1 VADAG
6 ARRSPEP
13 SPPAPPARRA
23 PRVDDFLVEPTRELE
38 DWHWLWKEDREFPIR
53 SHRGL
58 LGRVLVAW
66 KRLLRPLVK
75 VPQNDLWERQRIF
88 NVVLLEHLRDAR
100 QLRHRDDQ
108 RIAYLEALNAEGIE
122 ELMRHNDALF
132 ARADQKLDRYRREAR
147 DLLASL
153 GAALARVE
161 SGAPAEASGGSA
173 PARDLPRGESA
184 AAAGSSSGTA
194 AARLSEVPAAA
205 GLGGPAAGKAGEN
218 AAASAEAAKEP
229 IGEEGFE
236 DLSRRVS
243 EHVYFEL
250 ERRYRGTEEEIRGR
264 IAAYLPYLAAG
275 GPALD
280 LGCGRGEA
288 LALLGEH
295 GIAARG
301 VDGSARMVAT
311 CRERGLDAVQGDLF
325 AALAA
330 TPPASLGAVVSFHVV
345 EHLPIGALDR
355 LVRLAWGALRPGGV
369 LILETPSPLS
379 LVIGARNFWLDPTHV
394 RPVHPESLR
403 LLYELA
409 GFDPVERLDL
419 RPFPAAERLPEIELS
434 RVPAEQRALADAVN
448 RLRDHLDD
456 LLYGCQDFALIG
468 VKPA

>member
-6 ARRSPEP
+6 RTRRI
-13 SPPAPPARRA
+13 
-23 PRVDDFLVEPTRELE
+23 DDFLVEPTRELE

-53 SHRGL
+53 SHRGP

-66 KRLLRPLVK
+66 KRLVRPLVK

-88 NVVLLEHLRDAR
+88 NVVLLEHLRDER

-108 RIAYLEALNAEGIE
+108 RIAYLEALHAEGIE

-161 SGAPAEASGGSA
+161 TPGEAA
-173 PARDLPRGESA
+173 LLA
-184 AAAGSSSGTA
+184 AAAPE
-194 AARLSEVPAAA
+194 AAR
-205 GLGGPAAGKAGEN
+205 
-218 AAASAEAAKEP
+218 EP
-229 IGEEGFE
+229 IGREALWREGLWR
-236 DLSRRVS
+236 D
-243 EHVYFEL
+243 EHAYFEL
-250 ERRYRGTEEEIRGR
+250 ERRYRGTEEEIRER
-264 IAAYLPYLAAG
+264 IASYLPYLSAGAAG

-325 AALAA
+325 AVLAA
-330 TPPASLGAVVSFHVV
+330 TAPASLGAVLSFHVV
-345 EHLPIGALDR
+345 EHLPIGSLDR

-379 LVIGARNFWLDPTHV
+379 LVVGARNFWLDPTHA
-394 RPVHPESLR
+394 RPVHPDSLR

-419 RPFPAAERLPEIELS
+419 RPFPPAERLPEIDIS
-434 RVPAEQRALADAVN
+434 RLPAEQRVLADAVN

-468 VKPA
+468 VKPAAPGGP

>member
-6 ARRSPEP
+6 RAPEP
-13 SPPAPPARRA
+13 SPPARRT

-53 SHRGL
+53 SHRGFF
-58 LGRVLVAW
+58 GRVLVAW

-88 NVVLLEHLRDAR
+88 NVVLLEHLRDER
-100 QLRHRDDQ
+100 QLRHRAEE

-153 GAALARVE
+153 GAALAR
-161 SGAPAEASGGSA
+161 
-173 PARDLPRGESA
+173 GESA
-184 AAAGSSSGTA
+184 AAAEPSNGTA
-194 AARLSEVPAAA
+194 STTVPELPTSA
-205 GLGGPAAGKAGEN
+205 GPGGPAAGKA
-218 AAASAEAAKEP
+218 ATSASA
-229 IGEEGFE
+229 GQ
-236 DLSRRVS
+236 DLSRRYA
-243 EHVYFEL
+243 EHAYFEL
-250 ERRYRGTEEEIRGR
+250 EKRYRGTEEEIRGR
-264 IAAYLPYLAAG
+264 IASYLPYLAAG

-288 LALLGEH
+288 LALLAEH

-301 VDGSARMVAT
+301 VDGSARMVAM
-311 CRERGLDAVQGDLF
+311 CRERGLDAVEGDLF

-330 TPPASLGAVVSFHVV
+330 APPGSLGAVLSFHVV

-355 LVRLAWGALRPGGV
+355 LVRLAWGALRPGGT

-379 LVIGARNFWLDPTHV
+379 LVVGARNFWLDPTHA

-419 RPFPAAERLPEIELS
+419 RPFPPAERLPEIELA
-434 RVPAEQRALADAVN
+434 RLPPEQRVLADAVN

-468 VKPA
+468 VKPVAAGDS

>member
-13 SPPAPPARRA
+13 SPARRT

-58 LGRVLVAW
+58 LGRLLVAW

-88 NVVLLEHLRDAR
+88 NVVLLEHLRDER
-100 QLRHRDDQ
+100 QLRRRDGE
-108 RIAYLEALNAEGIE
+108 RIAYLEALDAEGIE

-132 ARADQKLDRYRREAR
+132 ARADQKLDRYRREAQ
-147 DLLASL
+147 DLLGSL
-153 GAALARVE
+153 GAALARAE
-161 SGAPAEASGGSA
+161 SG
-173 PARDLPRGESA
+173 
-184 AAAGSSSGTA
+184 
-194 AARLSEVPAAA
+194 
-205 GLGGPAAGKAGEN
+205 GKA
-218 AAASAEAAKEP
+218 APPASA
-229 IGEEGFE
+229 GQE
-236 DLSRRVS
+236 DLSRRYA
-243 EHVYFEL
+243 EHAYFEL
-250 ERRYRGTEEEIRGR
+250 EKRYRGTEEEIRGR
-264 IAAYLPYLAAG
+264 IASYLPYLAAG

-301 VDGSARMVAT
+301 VDGSERMVAL

-330 TPPASLGAVVSFHVV
+330 TPPASLGAVLSFHVV

-379 LVIGARNFWLDPTHV
+379 LVVGARNFWLDPTHA
-394 RPVHPESLR
+394 RPVHPDSLR

-419 RPFPAAERLPEIELS
+419 RPFPPAERLPEIELS
-434 RVPAEQRALADAVN
+434 RLPAEQRVLADAVN
-448 RLRDHLDD
+448 RLRDRLDD

-468 VKPA
+468 VKPAASGDS